1 MSKRFWTNAIGRAVA
16 NQLMMDPIEDDF
28 VNDEPR
34 GAEQNASRRKRRRRP
49 PSVLEPPPRRREQ
62 IRGRRSFTR
71 ERTELFLRENPVPM
85 ILGALAAGLAIGLAI
100 RYASRPDEKEAK
112 IKTPLDRIN
121 WSVLTLPFLWPLF
134 RGMKERLED
143 SADAVREGVGR
154 VKDIDLDRYTKPIR
168 KRWKSWTH

>member
-1 MSKRFWTNAIGRAVA
+1 
-16 NQLMMDPIEDDF
+16 MMDPSEDDF
-28 VNDEPR
+28 VNDEPL
-34 GAEQNASRRKRRRRP
+34 GSEQNASTRKRRRRP

-62 IRGRRSFTR
+62 IRGASSAR

-100 RYASRPDEKEAK
+100 RYASRSDEKEME
-112 IKTPLDRIN
+112 IKTPLGPIN

-134 RGMKERLED
+134 RGMKDRFED
-143 SADAVREGVGR
+143 STDSIREGV
-154 VKDIDLDRYTKPIR
+154 KNIDLDRYTKPIR

>member
-1 MSKRFWTNAIGRAVA
+1 
-16 NQLMMDPIEDDF
+16 MMDPIEDDF

-49 PSVLEPPPRRREQ
+49 PTVFEPTPRRPEL
-62 IRGRRSFTR
+62 IRGRRGFAR
-71 ERTELFLRENPVPM
+71 ERTELFLRENPVAI

-100 RYASRPDEKEAK
+100 RYAARPDEKEAK

-121 WSVLTLPFLWPLF
+121 WSVLTLPFLLPLF

-143 SADAVREGVGR
+143 SADAAREGIGC
-154 VKDIDLDRYTKPIR
+154 VKDINLDRYTKPIR

>member
-1 MSKRFWTNAIGRAVA
+1 
-16 NQLMMDPIEDDF
+16 MMEPMEHDF
-28 VNDEPR
+28 VNDEPL
-34 GAEQNASRRKRRRRP
+34 GAEQNASSRKRRRRP
-49 PSVLEPPPRRREQ
+49 PSVLEPRPRRREQ
-62 IRGRRSFTR
+62 IGGRTSR

-100 RYASRPDEKEAK
+100 RYASRSDEKEVE

-121 WSVLTLPFLWPLF
+121 WSVLTLPFLWPLV

-143 SADAVREGVGR
+143 SAGAVREGVGR

-168 KRWKSWTH
+168 RRWKSWTYL